1 MRPYGGRAVS
11 SGVQRRGPL
20 YFLSFISYLFSR
32 NEVCQ
37 LQQLKQKKIPVR
49 RCVGCNAQRPKRE
62 LVRVVRAPVKE
73 DENGVQTGGEVSLDL
88 TGRKP
93 GRGAYVCRDPECL
106 KKAQKA
112 RRFERAFSCK
122 IEDAVYDAMYQELCT
137 DVKGKAGEA
146 QK

>member
-1 MRPYGGRAVS
+1 MKP
-11 SGVQRRGPL
+11 
-20 YFLSFISYLFSR
+20 
-32 NEVCQ
+32 
-37 LQQLKQKKIPVR
+37 KK
-49 RCVGCNAQRPKRE
+49 E

-122 IEDAVYDAMYQELCT
+122 IEDAVYDAMYQELLSVVGMANET
-137 DVKGKAGEA
+137 NALVQALQVPVDPIFDADATVR
-146 QK
+146 QS